1 MQFPKELRLDT
12 VWQGRTLKLCLN
24 EVQFPKELRPPSYG
38 GTGSMTRSLNEV
50 QFPKEL
56 RRAALPVRHRR
67 PGLNEVQFPKELR
80 RPTQYSPPPRTSE
93 ETSRAL
99 RARTPA
105 QPPHPSP
112 HLTDS
117 APFQRSTTASTAR
130 GSSSTGAL
138 ASGDKRPLWR
148 DRPGQADI
156 GESLFIN

>member
-1 MQFPKELRLDT
+1 MKCSSRRNCDENDRTSSTRHPRLNEVQFPKELRRCGGMTSRGL
-12 VWQGRTLKLCLN
+12 QRCLN
-24 EVQFPKELRPPSYG
+24 EVQFPKELRQP
-38 GTGSMTRSLNEV
+38 
-50 QFPKEL
+50 
-56 RRAALPVRHRR
+56 A
-67 PGLNEVQFPKELR
+67 
-80 RPTQYSPPPRTSE
+80 QYSPPPRTSE

-105 QPPHPSP
+105 QPPHSSP

-117 APFQRSTTASTAR
+117 APFQRSTAASTAR

-156 GESLFIN
+156 GESLFID